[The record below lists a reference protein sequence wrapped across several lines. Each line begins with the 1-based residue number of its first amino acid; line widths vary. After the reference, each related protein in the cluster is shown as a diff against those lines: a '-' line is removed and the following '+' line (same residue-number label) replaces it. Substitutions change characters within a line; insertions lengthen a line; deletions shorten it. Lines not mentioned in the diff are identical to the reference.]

1 MKTKTTIALLPSGD
15 QFFRRA
21 MRIALYYGFVPA
33 EKMMDR
39 AKKRETDARA
49 LEQALRAAFGSSMNS
64 PLVALLARS
73 DQSPALF
80 YHLHQSGGTC
90 TFGLEVIGIHRSLA
104 EALLI
109 KTALAILGEAG
120 VSGLYV
126 KVNSVGDRDSMNRFS
141 REFQVYLRKHMEEIP
156 PRGRHLM
163 KKEPLAIFRFLYE
176 KCQKL
181 YEGAPKPMEFLS
193 EQSRRHLREML
204 EQLEAT
210 GSPYEVDND
219 LPPPSNFYSQTFF
232 EIRRQEDSESEKTA
246 PSLTFAQGGRYD
258 DVLRRA
264 GRGVTSGARVLIFA
278 EGDRLKGI
286 PSPKSSPK
294 PKVYF
299 IQLGLD
305 ARLRS
310 LTILDTLRKAHVP
323 LTQSLGTE
331 TLSGQLLVAE
341 RLSIPY
347 AMIMGQKEALEN
359 TVIVRNLSSRRQ
371 DTIPIAILPSYI
383 KQIGL

>member
-1 MKTKTTIALLPSGD
+1 MKIKTITATLPSGD
-15 QFFRRA
+15 QFLRRA
-21 MRIALYYGFVPA
+21 MRIALYYGFIPA
-33 EKMMDR
+33 EKVLDR
-39 AKKRETDARA
+39 TKKRGVDARN
-49 LEQALRAAFGSSMNS
+49 LESILRAALGTS
-64 PLVALLARS
+64 A
-73 DQSPALF
+73 SPALATLLDRSELTPTMF
-80 YHLHQSGGTC
+80 YHVHSSGGTFS
-90 TFGLEVIGIHRSLA
+90 FGLEVVGISQSLA

-120 VSGLYV
+120 ISELCVR
-126 KVNSVGDRDSMNRFS
+126 VNSVGDRDSINRFS
-141 REFQVYLRKHMEEIP
+141 REFQIYLRKHIEEIP
-156 PRGRHLM
+156 PRGQELM
-163 KKEPLAIFRFLYE
+163 KKDSLAIFGFLYKRCRE
-176 KCQKL
+176 L

-193 EQSRRHLREML
+193 EASRRHLREML
-204 EQLEAT
+204 EYLETT

-219 LPPPSNFYSQTFF
+219 LVPSNSFYSQTFF
-232 EIRRQEDSESEKTA
+232 EIRRRENFEA
-246 PSLTFAQGGRYD
+246 GVPSRLIFAHGGRYD
-258 DVLRRA
+258 DVLRRI
-264 GRGVTSGARVLIFA
+264 GRGTISGARILIFA
-278 EGDRLKGI
+278 ESDHTRDLS
-286 PSPKSSPK
+286 SPKTSPK

-310 LTILDTLRKAHVP
+310 LTILDVLRKAHVP

-331 TLSGQLLVAE
+331 TLSGQLSVAE
-341 RLSIPY
+341 RLAIPY